1 MNEVIIGALVDG
13 YFAACDRLI
22 DLPDRNDIIKD
33 VTKALKKWVDNEP
46 SDYYAELIQTRV
58 DEGIK
63 AYEDAISRNPIF
75 HEFVIKDDET
85 AQRLIDAMEEART
98 AKKRI
103 RKTNPNAFEDGE
115 AILRKHSRRSGE
127 GDASGQD

>member
-22 DLPDRNDIIKD
+22 DLPDRNDIIND
-33 VTKALKKWVDNEP
+33 VTKAYKKWTDNEP

-63 AYEDAISRNPIF
+63 AF
-75 HEFVIKDDET
+75 
-85 AQRLIDAMEEART
+85 EEGR
-98 AKKRI
+98 
-103 RKTNPNAFEDGE
+103 

-127 GDASGQD
+127 DDASGKD